1 MYTNVYNKTQVT
13 YTFVYKGRSFMMSNE
28 GDMGHHKDRHHRGDG
43 HKHKDHKHG
52 AKTFRRGRA
61 LAFLELLNTKRST
74 LKQQLITPE
83 LQSINPI
90 LVGELKAIEMVISE
104 FIQVFELHEVEE
116 LEFNNQKETS
126 SFRSSESPENGVNES
141 NDKV

>member
-1 MYTNVYNKTQVT
+1 
-13 YTFVYKGRSFMMSNE
+13 
-28 GDMGHHKDRHHRGDG
+28 MGHHKDRHHRGDG

-61 LAFLELLNTKRST
+61 IAFLEMLNLKRST

-83 LQSINPI
+83 LQSINTI
-90 LVGELKAIEMVISE
+90 LVGELKAIDMVISE
-104 FIQVFELHEVEE
+104 FVQLFELHEVEE
-116 LEFNNQKETS
+116 LEVNNKKETS
-126 SFRSSESPENGVNES
+126 STPSSESLENGVNES

>member
-1 MYTNVYNKTQVT
+1 M
-13 YTFVYKGRSFMMSNE
+13 RNE
-28 GDMGHHKDRHHRGDG
+28 GNIGHPKDRHHRGDG

-61 LAFLELLNTKRST
+61 IAFLEMLNLKRST
-74 LKQQLITPE
+74 LKQQLSTPE
-83 LQSINPI
+83 LQSINKI

-104 FIQVFELHEVEE
+104 FVQLFELHEVEE
-116 LEFNNQKETS
+116 PEVNKQKEKS
-126 SFRSSESPENGVNES
+126 SIPSLKSPENGVNES

>member
-1 MYTNVYNKTQVT
+1 M
-13 YTFVYKGRSFMMSNE
+13 RNE
-28 GDMGHHKDRHHRGDG
+28 GNMGHHKDRHHRGDG

-61 LAFLELLNTKRST
+61 LAFLEMLNTKRST

-104 FIQVFELHEVEE
+104 FVQVFELHEVEE
-116 LEFNNQKETS
+116 LEVNNQKGTS
-126 SFRSSESPENGVNES
+126 SFPSSESPESGMKES
-141 NDKV
+141 TDKV